1 MNKNHKKRTWL
12 EARGYVESRF
22 KQNIINSDLE
32 EFKTLSSQRR
42 RNVHSPNIARSSAP
56 LCRSFSAC
64 LPPFF
69 LNLFF
74 DWYQFLTQ
82 NTQYFRNYLFTIG
95 DLAPCVSNKEFL
107 AWRFQNLVQQR
118 NKKRFTLNM
127 IEFFNKGFESTHKGT
142 RKYLLTY
149 HLKPSVSVLSLSLV
163 ISVSI
168 FFLSE

>member
-127 IEFFNKGFESTHKGT
+127 IEFFTKGLNPLIKEQENIYSHITWSPLCPYSLF
-142 RKYLLTY
+142 
-149 HLKPSVSVLSLSLV
+149 LSLSLFL
-163 ISVSI
+163 
-168 FFLSE
+168 FFF